1 MSSSSTQTITQT
13 ESISFGSL
21 SADQTYTGLT
31 RNITPSGQT
40 LTLSESES
48 VNSRSQNVTVSNT
61 KPTPT
66 TTYGSLTS
74 EISISQTNSTSPSQ
88 ERTRKSESKSPNS
101 PTRTVTSSES
111 TDLTLTV
118 TRTITPPRTLT
129 DSRSITPG
137 KPGPLSNL
145 QAAVNFFNDFLADG
159 QACTAEIWYVIGIL
173 LMLFLLEAFVILVFK
188 VLGGIFEKHPET
200 EEGVG
205 VMRSLI
211 VRSTYLSA
219 FWPCHY
225 RCALP
230 HTAIAVLHITLVM
243 AIFYVAAVR
252 LYLSSN
258 SPVSLRVIVALGSAV
273 APHMVT
279 NPLRQLL
286 FYYTFNTN
294 KMEKAWLKYCDI
306 TGRHQSR
313 EYFPTVKATDALQVV
328 LDMSKSKVDPHDA
341 NVTHHRKRNAIE
353 SAWRKKVDEDDT
365 FEFDMALPGAAAIT
379 AKKKAPGRGAVAV
392 QIMEDDDEAGG
403 QQKKKGSKNPK
414 RNKIDRDASEVFGG
428 NDEPAE
434 SQTDQPIIR
443 VMSVRRLPGALSPVS
458 PAFKKPLNSDDDD
471 DDELPQITVV
481 TDSHTP
487 KKKKK
492 GKKNKKKKDA
502 VLLTQAKGAP
512 SPISLLG
519 VGEFV
524 DSDSDISIDVDGAF
538 PSPTPKKSANKKKP
552 KAAGKNATGV
562 SKYSSGDEDFTIG
575 STKGSQGRGGPG
587 LDGMGSEIGSIDINA
602 IFGSALFGGS
612 TTTGG
617 SKSSQGGAGGKPN
630 PDDLAGFVP
639 SIVVSVPPEHA
650 GSFIDS
656 HNLDLDFSDLGPDDD
671 LMYEDQRPNTKG
683 GLGVAQRDVLTAFA
697 TPRGAPSISSTS
709 DGRITAAIFDDVD
722 SLDDE
727 GGSIRAPDFPS
738 ARNTP
743 VSKGTRG
750 PQPKKGSTAF
760 KLLHGIEDPF
770 QVTDSEESSDDE
782 ATKKFKKASAPSDL
796 FNENDPFGFANSVRP
811 ATSDSAS
818 GAGGRRGSQ
827 SFKLHPL
834 KDSTVAVIDGGVN
847 NKVVQHNLEDRWE
860 RRSDEWS
867 LPSASDSTDTDGDD
881 EEGREY
887 FPAPIIVYNLHVVGL
902 TALLFVGV
910 CVALFFSIRGVQQ
923 PEQLCITD
931 LLYITF
937 LVDFFAVEFVC
948 ATLVLLYR
956 IWWFNEDG
964 SHERRSERNSW
975 RTAIRQCNCNLHPF
989 TGELKEHMIPP
1000 LRKGKKRFVR
1010 DQPYEFGVPAKH
1022 QPTMIT
1028 PKPVAVEQKTRLPKW
1043 EEY

>member
-1 MSSSSTQTITQT
+1 M
-13 ESISFGSL
+13 
-21 SADQTYTGLT
+21 
-31 RNITPSGQT
+31 
-40 LTLSESES
+40 
-48 VNSRSQNVTVSNT
+48 
-61 KPTPT
+61 
-66 TTYGSLTS
+66 
-74 EISISQTNSTSPSQ
+74 
-88 ERTRKSESKSPNS
+88 
-101 PTRTVTSSES
+101 
-111 TDLTLTV
+111 
-118 TRTITPPRTLT
+118 
-129 DSRSITPG
+129 
-137 KPGPLSNL
+137 
-145 QAAVNFFNDFLADG
+145 
-159 QACTAEIWYVIGIL
+159 L
-173 LMLFLLEAFVILVFK
+173 LLFLLEAFVILVFK
-188 VLGGIFEKHPET
+188 ILGGIYEKHPET

-211 VRSTYLSA
+211 VRSTYLGV

-230 HTAIAVLHITLVM
+230 HTAIAILHITLVM
-243 AIFYVAAVR
+243 AIFYVAATR
-252 LYLSSN
+252 LYLSST
-258 SPVSLRVIVALGSAV
+258 SPTSLRVIVALGSAV
-273 APHMVT
+273 APHIIT

-294 KMEKAWLKYCDI
+294 KLEKAWLKYCEI

-313 EYFPTVKATDALQVV
+313 EYYPTVKATDELQVV
-328 LDMSKSKVDPHDA
+328 LDMSKSKVDPQDA
-341 NVTHHRKRNAIE
+341 NVSHHRQRHAKE

-365 FEFDMALPGAAAIT
+365 FEFDMAMPGAAAIT
-379 AKKKAPGRGAVAV
+379 AKKKPGGARSGAVAV
-392 QIMEDDDEAGG
+392 QIMDVVEP
-403 QQKKKGSKNPK
+403 KKKGKTK
-414 RNKIDRDASEVFGG
+414 NKIDRDASEAFGDSI
-428 NDEPAE
+428 NEAPVE
-434 SQTDQPIIR
+434 SQQTDQPIIR

-458 PAFKKPLNSDDDD
+458 PSFKKPSGMSDEDDE
-471 DDELPQITVV
+471 DELPQITVV
-481 TDSHTP
+481 TDTHTP

-492 GKKNKKKKDA
+492 GKKNKKKKDDIGTP
-502 VLLTQAKGAP
+502 LSQQNAKKNAP

-524 DSDSDISIDVDGAF
+524 DSDSDISIDVDAA
-538 PSPTPKKSANKKKP
+538 SPTPKKATKKKT
-552 KAAGKNATGV
+552 KATAGSKKTKGGNN
-562 SKYSSGDEDFTIG
+562 KYSSEDEDFTIG
-575 STKGSQGRGGPG
+575 STKGSQGRGGG
-587 LDGMGSEIGSIDINA
+587 GGGGDGVSSEIGSIDINA

-617 SKSSQGGAGGKPN
+617 SKSSQGGVGGKAN
-630 PDDLAGFVP
+630 PEDLSGYVP
-639 SIVVSVPPEHA
+639 SIVISVPAEHA
-650 GSFIDS
+650 GSFIDT

-671 LMYEDQRPNTKG
+671 LLMYEDQRPNTKG
-683 GLGVAQRDVLTAFA
+683 GLGVAQRDVLAAFA

-722 SLDDE
+722 SLEDDE
-727 GGSIRAPDFPS
+727 QEVRAPDFPS
-738 ARNTP
+738 STRNTP
-743 VSKGTRG
+743 VPNKGAKKG
-750 PQPKKGSTAF
+750 KGAVPQPKEGSTAF

-818 GAGGRRGSQ
+818 GGVGGRRGSQ

-834 KDSTVAVIDGGVN
+834 KDSTVAVIDGGIN

-902 TALLFVGV
+902 TALIFAGV
-910 CVALFFSIRGVQQ
+910 CFALFFSIRGIQQ

-931 LLYITF
+931 LLYVTF

-948 ATLVLLYR
+948 AMLILLYR

-975 RTAIRQCNCNLHPF
+975 RTAIRQCNCTMHPF
-989 TGELKEHMIPP
+989 TGELKQHMIPP

-1010 DQPYEFGVPAKH
+1010 DQPYEFGVPAKN

-1028 PKPVAVEQKTRLPKW
+1028 PKPVAVEHKTRLPKW